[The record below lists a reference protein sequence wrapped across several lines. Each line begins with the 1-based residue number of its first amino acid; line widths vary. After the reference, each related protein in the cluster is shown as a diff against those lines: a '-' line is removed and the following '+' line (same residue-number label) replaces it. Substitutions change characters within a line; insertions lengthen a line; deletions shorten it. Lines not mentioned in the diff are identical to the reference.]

1 MTQDE
6 ALAHTAIRD
15 TLARYNIAGDR
26 LRVDDFIAC
35 FTPDG
40 MLETGAYTLSG
51 REEIHAWMTGM
62 RPAGGLSA
70 KPSRIPRFVR
80 HHLAT
85 CQIDLTG
92 PHTATARTY
101 WMVLTDIGPD
111 HAGLYVDN
119 FRCENGNWLIAHRK
133 ARTEWFASESYFAPA
148 A

>member
-15 TLARYNIAGDR
+15 RLARYNMAGDR

-40 MLETGAYTLSG
+40 VLETAAYSLKG
-51 REEIHAWMTGM
+51 QAEIRAWMTGM

-92 PHTATARTY
+92 PGTASARTY

-111 HAGLYVDN
+111 HAGLYMD
-119 FRCENGNWLIAHRK
+119 RLRQEDGNWLIAHRK
-133 ARTEWFASESYFAPA
+133 TRTEWFAVESYFAPA
-148 A
+148 E

>member
-40 MLETGAYTLSG
+40 MLETGAYTLNG
-51 REEIHAWMTGM
+51 REEIHAWMTGI

-70 KPSRIPRFVR
+70 KPSRVPRFVR
-80 HHLAT
+80 HHLST
-85 CQIDLTG
+85 CQIDLTS
-92 PHTATARTY
+92 PNTATARTY

-111 HAGLYVDN
+111 HAGLYVDT
-119 FRCENGNWLIAHRK
+119 FRQENGTWLIAHRK
-133 ARTEWFASESYFAPA
+133 ARTEWFAPASYFTPA
-148 A
+148 E